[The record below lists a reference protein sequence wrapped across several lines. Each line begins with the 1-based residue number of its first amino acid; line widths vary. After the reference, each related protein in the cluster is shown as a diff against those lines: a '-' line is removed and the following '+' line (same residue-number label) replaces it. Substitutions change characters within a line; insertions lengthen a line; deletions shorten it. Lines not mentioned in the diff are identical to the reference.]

1 MLLDNKREKTI
12 NNHKKVFKLYK
23 ELKKIL
29 PIGYLKTRVSKGQKY
44 SIQKQSILTKIEKE
58 KLKEFITPTKI
69 TKNLFYNKNIYLF
82 SGKDEQAKKFLKKI
96 QNLKKCPKQI
106 SLDYD
111 DIDLLINA
119 PNNSLKTLN
128 IKNQSNLNNY
138 LSNSKKIKSK
148 EEDEINSISN
158 NSRGHFRRTTINK
171 YIMKNNIFLPSI
183 TNRLK
188 NNLPRYERQ
197 TEGFLLEGI
206 GKFTFK
212 YLYSDER
219 KYNVNEETN
228 VDEET
233 LKNEN
238 SKYETIKFIKNNI
251 KNNRK
256 SDIDEKMPNISSSHR
271 EIKLKVNKNND
282 TKNNL
287 KKLFLQNDLKA
298 LKITGFKKINKNL
311 IN

>member
-12 NNHKKVFKLYK
+12 NNHKNVFKLYK
-23 ELKKIL
+23 ELKKAL

-58 KLKEFITPTKI
+58 KLKELITPTKI
-69 TKNLFYNKNIYLF
+69 TKNLFYNKNIYLY
-82 SGKDEQAKKFLKKI
+82 SGKDEQAKNFLKKL
-96 QNLKKCPKQI
+96 QNLKKSSKQI
-106 SLDYD
+106 SLNN
-111 DIDLLINA
+111 DIDIFNT
-119 PNNSLKTLN
+119 PNNSLKTLD
-128 IKNQSNLNNY
+128 IKNQSNLINNY

-148 EEDEINSISN
+148 EDDEINSISN
-158 NSRGHFRRTTINK
+158 NSRGYFRSTTINNC
-171 YIMKNNIFLPSI
+171 IMKNNIFLPSI

-197 TEGFLLEGI
+197 NEGFLLEGL
-206 GKFTFK
+206 GKFSFK

-219 KYNVNEETN
+219 NNNVNECTN

-238 SKYETIKFIKNNI
+238 NKYETIKFIKNNNK
-251 KNNRK
+251 KNF
-256 SDIDEKMPNISSSHR
+256 SCSQR
-271 EIKLKVNKNND
+271 EIKLKINKNND
-282 TKNNL
+282 MKNNL
-287 KKLFLQNDLKA
+287 KKIFLQNDLAKD
-298 LKITGFKKINKNL
+298 LKITGFKKINKKL

>member
-12 NNHKKVFKLYK
+12 NNHKNVFKLYK
-23 ELKKIL
+23 ELKKAL

-58 KLKEFITPTKI
+58 KLKELITPTKI
-69 TKNLFYNKNIYLF
+69 TKNLFYNKNIYLY
-82 SGKDEQAKKFLKKI
+82 SGKDEQAKNFLKKL
-96 QNLKKCPKQI
+96 QNLKKSSKQI
-106 SLDYD
+106 SLNN
-111 DIDLLINA
+111 DIDIFNT
-119 PNNSLKTLN
+119 PNNSLKTLD
-128 IKNQSNLNNY
+128 IKNQSNLINNY

-148 EEDEINSISN
+148 EDDEINSISN
-158 NSRGHFRRTTINK
+158 NSRGYFRSTTINNC
-171 YIMKNNIFLPSI
+171 IMKNNIFLPSI

-197 TEGFLLEGI
+197 NEGFLLEGL
-206 GKFTFK
+206 GKFSFK

-219 KYNVNEETN
+219 NNNINECTN

-238 SKYETIKFIKNNI
+238 NKYETIKFIKNNNK
-251 KNNRK
+251 KNF
-256 SDIDEKMPNISSSHR
+256 SCSQR
-271 EIKLKVNKNND
+271 EIKLKINKNND
-282 TKNNL
+282 MKNNL
-287 KKLFLQNDLKA
+287 KKIFLQNDLAKD
-298 LKITGFKKINKNL
+298 LKITGFKKINKKL

>member
-12 NNHKKVFKLYK
+12 NNHKNVFKLYK
-23 ELKKIL
+23 ELKKAL

-58 KLKEFITPTKI
+58 KLKELITPTKI
-69 TKNLFYNKNIYLF
+69 TKNLFYNKNIYLY
-82 SGKDEQAKKFLKKI
+82 SGKDEQAKNFLKKL
-96 QNLKKCPKQI
+96 QNLKKSSKQI
-106 SLDYD
+106 SLNN
-111 DIDLLINA
+111 DIDIFNT
-119 PNNSLKTLN
+119 PNNSLKTLD
-128 IKNQSNLNNY
+128 IKNQSNLINNY

-148 EEDEINSISN
+148 EDDEINSISN
-158 NSRGHFRRTTINK
+158 NSRGYFRSTTINNC
-171 YIMKNNIFLPSI
+171 IMKNNIFLPSI

-197 TEGFLLEGI
+197 NEGFLLEGL
-206 GKFTFK
+206 GKFSFK

-219 KYNVNEETN
+219 NNNVNECTN

-238 SKYETIKFIKNNI
+238 NKYETIKFIKNNY
-251 KNNRK
+251 
-256 SDIDEKMPNISSSHR
+256 IDENMPSISCSHR
-271 EIKLKVNKNND
+271 EIKLKNNKKSD
-282 TKNNL
+282 LKNNL
-287 KKLFLQNDLKA
+287 KKIFLQNDSIAKD

-311 IN
+311 IE

>member
-12 NNHKKVFKLYK
+12 NNHKNVFKLYK
-23 ELKKIL
+23 ELKKAL

-58 KLKEFITPTKI
+58 KLKELITPTKI
-69 TKNLFYNKNIYLF
+69 TKNLFYNKNIYLY
-82 SGKDEQAKKFLKKI
+82 SGKDEQAKNFLKKL
-96 QNLKKCPKQI
+96 QNLKKSSKQI
-106 SLDYD
+106 SLNY
-111 DIDLLINA
+111 DIDIFNT
-119 PNNSLKTLN
+119 PNNSLKTLD
-128 IKNQSNLNNY
+128 IKNQSNLINNY

-148 EEDEINSISN
+148 EDDEINSISN
-158 NSRGHFRRTTINK
+158 NSRGYFRSTTINNC
-171 YIMKNNIFLPSI
+171 IMKNNIFLPSI

-197 TEGFLLEGI
+197 NEGFLLEGL
-206 GKFTFK
+206 GKFSFK

-219 KYNVNEETN
+219 NNNVNECTN

-238 SKYETIKFIKNNI
+238 NKYETIKFIKNNNK
-251 KNNRK
+251 KNF
-256 SDIDEKMPNISSSHR
+256 SCSQR
-271 EIKLKVNKNND
+271 EIKLKINKNND
-282 TKNNL
+282 MKNNL
-287 KKLFLQNDLKA
+287 KKIFLQNDLAKD

>member
-23 ELKKIL
+23 ELKKAL

-58 KLKEFITPTKI
+58 KLKELITPTKI
-69 TKNLFYNKNIYLF
+69 TKNLFYNKNIYLY
-82 SGKDEQAKKFLKKI
+82 SGKDEQAKNFLKKL
-96 QNLKKCPKQI
+96 QNLKKSSKQI
-106 SLDYD
+106 SLNN
-111 DIDLLINA
+111 DIDIFNT
-119 PNNSLKTLN
+119 PNNSLKTLD
-128 IKNQSNLNNY
+128 IKNQSNLINNY

-148 EEDEINSISN
+148 EDDEINSISN
-158 NSRGHFRRTTINK
+158 NSRGYFRSTTINNC
-171 YIMKNNIFLPSI
+171 IMKNNIFLPSI

-197 TEGFLLEGI
+197 NEGFLLEGL
-206 GKFTFK
+206 GKFSFK

-219 KYNVNEETN
+219 NNNVNECTN

-238 SKYETIKFIKNNI
+238 NKYETIKFIKNNNK
-251 KNNRK
+251 KNF
-256 SDIDEKMPNISSSHR
+256 SCSQR
-271 EIKLKVNKNND
+271 EIKLKINKNND
-282 TKNNL
+282 MKNNL
-287 KKLFLQNDLKA
+287 KKIFLQNDLAKD

>member
-1 MLLDNKREKTI
+1 MFLDNKREKTI

-23 ELKKIL
+23 ELKKAL

-44 SIQKQSILTKIEKE
+44 SIQKQSILTKLEKE
-58 KLKEFITPTKI
+58 KLKELITPTKI
-69 TKNLFYNKNIYLF
+69 TKNLFFNKNIYLF
-82 SGKDEQAKKFLKKI
+82 SEKDEKAKKFLKKI
-96 QNLKKCPKQI
+96 QNLKKSSKQI
-106 SLDYD
+106 SLNY
-111 DIDLLINA
+111 DIDIFNT

-128 IKNQSNLNNY
+128 IKNQTNLINNY
-138 LSNSKKIKSK
+138 LTNSKRIKSK
-148 EEDEINSISN
+148 EIEDDEINTISN
-158 NSRGHFRRTTINK
+158 NSRGHFRSTTINNC
-171 YIMKNNIFLPSI
+171 IMKNNIFLPSI

-197 TEGFLLEGI
+197 NEGFLLEGI
-206 GKFTFK
+206 GKFSFK

-219 KYNVNEETN
+219 NNNVNEYTN

-238 SKYETIKFIKNNI
+238 KKYTAIKFIK
-251 KNNRK
+251 KNKK
-256 SDIDEKMPNISSSHR
+256 SDIDDGIPSISHR
-271 EIKLKVNKNND
+271 EIKLKKNNNND
-282 TKNNL
+282 MKNNL
-287 KKLFLQNDLKA
+287 KKIFLQNDLLAKD

>member
-12 NNHKKVFKLYK
+12 NNHKNVFKLYK
-23 ELKKIL
+23 ELKKAL

-58 KLKEFITPTKI
+58 KLKELITPTKI
-69 TKNLFYNKNIYLF
+69 TKNLFYNKNIYLY
-82 SGKDEQAKKFLKKI
+82 SGKDEQAKNFLKKL
-96 QNLKKCPKQI
+96 QNLKKSSKQI
-106 SLDYD
+106 SLNN
-111 DIDLLINA
+111 DIDIFNT
-119 PNNSLKTLN
+119 PNNSLKTLD
-128 IKNQSNLNNY
+128 IKNQSNLINNY

-148 EEDEINSISN
+148 EDDEINSISN
-158 NSRGHFRRTTINK
+158 NSRGYFRSTTINNC
-171 YIMKNNIFLPSI
+171 IMKNNIFLPSI

-197 TEGFLLEGI
+197 NEGFLLEGL
-206 GKFTFK
+206 GKFSFK

-219 KYNVNEETN
+219 NNNVNECTN

-238 SKYETIKFIKNNI
+238 NKYETIKFIKNNNK
-251 KNNRK
+251 KNF
-256 SDIDEKMPNISSSHR
+256 SCSQR
-271 EIKLKVNKNND
+271 EIKLKINKNND
-282 TKNNL
+282 MKNNL
-287 KKLFLQNDLKA
+287 KKIFLQNDLAKD